1 MSFSGEYR
9 LFCPSGMEAVLL
21 GAGASL
27 ARICVPD
34 RNGAFANVA
43 LSPLAPD
50 DPTFAG
56 AVLALCSSRAAG
68 ELSHIPALCR
78 YVELSGDKRFNDL
91 FADNMAF
98 YEEDF

>member
-56 AVLALCSSRAAG
+56 AVLAPYAG
-68 ELSHIPALCR
+68 RIAGGRLSGGETTVQLACNEGSNQLHGGAHTLSHR
-78 YVELSGDKRFNDL
+78 
-91 FADNMAF
+91 MWT
-98 YEEDF
+98 